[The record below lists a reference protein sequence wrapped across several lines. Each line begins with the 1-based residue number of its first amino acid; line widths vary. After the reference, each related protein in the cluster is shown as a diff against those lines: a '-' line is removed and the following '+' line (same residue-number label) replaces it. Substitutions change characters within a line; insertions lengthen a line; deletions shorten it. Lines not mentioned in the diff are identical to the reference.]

1 MTERGSTVTTL
12 PPSTPATASSVTAR
26 PRRPR
31 MRAALALGIASLAL
45 AACGTDLAGSASV
58 VGGST
63 VRDAEVARAV
73 DQVRSQ
79 FEAAQG
85 QPDIPA
91 FSEAEVTS
99 RNVERMTRHLVL
111 EAAAKD
117 KGIVV
122 TPSQVDEIIANSV
135 DGQFGG
141 SREKFDLAFA
151 TQEFVPSFA
160 VVEFARDFLI
170 RQALP
175 ARVLPG
181 GTEEA
186 QGEAA
191 SAYLG
196 KLSTE
201 LDVQVAPRFGT
212 WDPGVVGLGPVPD
225 DLSFVPGAQPSP
237 SPSPSGS

>member
-1 MTERGSTVTTL
+1 VPVPVTV
-12 PPSTPATASSVTAR
+12 SR

-31 MRAALALGIASLAL
+31 RRTALVLGLASLAL
-45 AACGTDLAGSASV
+45 AACGTDLPGSASV
-58 VGGST
+58 VGGQT
-63 VRDAEVARAV
+63 VRDADVALAV
-73 DQVRSQ
+73 ADVRSA
-79 FEAAQG
+79 FEKAQG
-85 QPDIPA
+85 QPDLQP
-91 FSEAEVTS
+91 FDEAEVTS

-111 EAAAKD
+111 EAAAVE
-117 KGIVV
+117 KGLVI
-122 TPSQVDEIIANSV
+122 TQGQVDEVIAGSV

-141 SREKFDLAFA
+141 DRSKFDQAFA

-186 QGEAA
+186 QGAAA

-196 KLSTE
+196 ELSTS
-201 LDVQVAPRFGT
+201 LDVRVAARFGT
-212 WDPGVVGLGPVPD
+212 WDPDQVGLGPVPD
-225 DLSFVPGAQPSP
+225 DLSFVPGKAPSAKPSGSPSP
-237 SPSPSGS
+237 SPSPTS

>member
-1 MTERGSTVTTL
+1 MTERGSTVTTV
-12 PPSTPATASSVTAR
+12 PRPVTATR
-26 PRRPR
+26 PRRL
-31 MRAALALGIASLAL
+31 RAALALGLASLLL

-63 VRDAEVARAV
+63 VRDAEVAAAV
-73 DQVRSQ
+73 NEVRDQ

-91 FSEAEVTS
+91 FDEADVTS

-111 EAAAKD
+111 EAAAAE

-122 TPSQVDEIIANSV
+122 TPGQVDEIIANSV
-135 DGQFGG
+135 NGQFGG
-141 SREKFDLAFA
+141 SREAFDLAFA
-151 TQEFVPSFA
+151 TQEFVPASA

-191 SAYLG
+191 STYLG
-196 KLSTE
+196 ELSTK
-201 LDVQVAPRFGT
+201 LDVRVAPRFGT
-212 WDPGVVGLGPVPD
+212 WDPGAVGLGPVPD
-225 DLSFVPGAQPSP
+225 DLSFVPGAKPAASP
-237 SPSPSGS
+237 SPSPTGS